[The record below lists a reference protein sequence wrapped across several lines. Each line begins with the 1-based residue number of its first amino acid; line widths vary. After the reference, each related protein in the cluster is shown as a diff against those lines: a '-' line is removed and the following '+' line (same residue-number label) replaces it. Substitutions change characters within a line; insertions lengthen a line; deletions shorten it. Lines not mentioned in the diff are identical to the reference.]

1 MWISVRFMFFRVFS
15 TLPTNVPVDEPLF
28 CGNRRKPWR
37 SWRSQKKRLNTPR
50 FRVLQM
56 GGVMFFCPDSHGCV
70 TSVQFGAGN
79 HLHGDDVPV
88 LVVLVTRRA
97 RRRSVTSHCHPPAAV
112 YCFWTNSP
120 YHAICHCLLAI
131 NTHFGRK
138 QADLRQSPSER
149 FLMARFGM
157 LSLDAQRC
165 CHLQLYPY

>member
-97 RRRSVTSHCHPPAAV
+97 RRRSVTSHCHPP
-112 YCFWTNSP
+112 S
-120 YHAICHCLLAI
+120 
-131 NTHFGRK
+131 
-138 QADLRQSPSER
+138 
-149 FLMARFGM
+149 M
-157 LSLDAQRC
+157 LSQHKSEVSRTC
-165 CHLQLYPY
+165 MHLQRFTVSGPIVLIMRSATAC